1 MRIIHAACDVVRLY
15 SDDEDYTR
23 GIPSLFSNRHA
34 KGVTSNAAWIV
45 IYRLSSLIAKPRE
58 SSRTYIG
65 CFQRGIVIT
74 NPKKKW

>member
-1 MRIIHAACDVVRLY
+1 MMRIIRAACDVVRSC
-15 SDDEDYTR
+15 SDDEDHTLLAPLR
-23 GIPSLFSNRHA
+23 ALAHTIPPFAR
-34 KGVTSNAAWIV
+34 
-45 IYRLSSLIAKPRE
+45 YRLSSLIAKPRE